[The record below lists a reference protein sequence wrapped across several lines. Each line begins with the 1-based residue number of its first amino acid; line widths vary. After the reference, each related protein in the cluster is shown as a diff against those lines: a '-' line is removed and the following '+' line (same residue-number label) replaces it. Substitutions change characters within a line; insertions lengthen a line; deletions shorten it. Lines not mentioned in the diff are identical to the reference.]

1 MKTKAQIVQELLEK
15 HQITAEDAVVL
26 LMAEREYIYIPSPY
40 PSPSPIPYQPD
51 WYRVTNDFPVFSAVN

>member
-26 LMAEREYIYIPSPY
+26 LMAEKEYVYVP
-40 PSPSPIPYQPD
+40 
-51 WYRVTNDFPVFSAVN
+51 WYADPFPLRVTNDFPVFSAVN